1 MKKWI
6 FLLIFTL
13 IPVNAK
19 AFTTVLSETI
29 KNDKGLF
36 FAYVAGFEEGEYL
49 ITASLKDSG
58 VVLSAFNE
66 ADGAEITDKLTVIND
81 GVVSVVSD
89 GRYEYISHKIGN
101 ENIVYTL
108 EEDSFRVCNNK
119 KSATVIRIATI
130 ENGRVDTHKNT
141 VGAAYNLLNNMKLE
155 MISGYSFIDR
165 RNSMDEADLMRL
177 RIALVSA
184 ADIMSF
190 DVKNCDADRLMK
202 YVLNTHR
209 NFLGAVPFS
218 PDISAESDGINIVSA
233 GYIDYIIT
241 EIFNQKPLR
250 PPINELAERGYCYN
264 GSNYHYTDAFNVTFS
279 TEFDG
284 IEAVFDVGNGV
295 YYVIFGDI
303 YTENGTSIPE
313 YSYMILKEKEHG
325 YEILRLEMG
334 GELLPEHKVLEYA
347 EVEKP
352 KKYMWENT
360 DTEKSEKTYEWAWYA
375 IGVFL
380 LSIAIIC
387 VLYRKIRNKK

>member
-6 FLLIFTL
+6 FLLIFL
-13 IPVNAK
+13 IIPINVK
-19 AFTTVLSETI
+19 AFTTVLSDAI
-29 KNDKGLF
+29 KNDKRLF

-49 ITASLKDSG
+49 LTAALTDDG
-58 VVLSAFNE
+58 VVISAFSE
-66 ADGAEITDKLTVIND
+66 ADGAEVTDRLTVIND

-89 GRYEYISHKIGN
+89 GRHEYISHSAGN
-101 ENIVYTL
+101 KNTVYTL
-108 EEDSFRVCNNK
+108 EEDSFRMCNIEK
-119 KSATVIRIATI
+119 TKTVIKIATI
-130 ENGRVDTHKNT
+130 EEGRVDTHKNT

-155 MISGYSFIDR
+155 MISSYSFIDR

-202 YVLNTHR
+202 YVLNTHH

-218 PDISAESDGINIVSA
+218 PDISAESDGVNIVSA
-233 GYIDYIIT
+233 GYIDHIVT

-264 GSNYHYTDAFNVTFS
+264 GSNYHYTDAFNVPFS
-279 TEFDG
+279 TEFDE

-313 YSYMILKEKEHG
+313 YSYMILKEKDNG
-325 YEILRLEMG
+325 YSILRLEMG
-334 GELLPEHKVLEYA
+334 GELLSEREVLEYA
-347 EVEKP
+347 RVDKP

-360 DTEKSEKTYEWAWYA
+360 DTQKGEKEYICVWYVLA
-375 IGVFL
+375 AFL
-380 LSIAIIC
+380 VLAAVIC
-387 VLYRKIRNKK
+387 VLYRKMRNKK